1 MNTTTATPAEIDAR
15 LAEINAKRASLQAQ
29 LDALNTEAAELD
41 AEHER
46 QGWNRFYVV
55 VDGHVHSGRTCAGG
69 SIRVTTPVAWVTD
82 LSGKTEAE
90 AVAQLDTLLCSHC
103 FPGAP
108 VELTQAPQAT
118 DTCTGSG
125 QSYVPGTWKRN
136 GYKGHGYATCTG
148 CNTTQGVTPAHYVKK
163 HKAPKA

>member
-1 MNTTTATPAEIDAR
+1 MNTTTATPAQIDAK
-15 LAEINAKRASLQAQ
+15 LAEINAKRDALLAQ
-29 LDALNTEAAELD
+29 LDALNTEAAKLED
-41 AEHER
+41 EHQR

-55 VDGHVHSGRTCAGG
+55 ADGHVHSGRTCAGG
-69 SIRVTTPVAWVTD
+69 SIRPTTLVAWVTD

-90 AVAQLDTLLCSHC
+90 AVAQLGTLLCSHC

-136 GYKGHGYATCTG
+136 GPSGAGRATCTG
-148 CNTTQGVTPAHYVKK
+148 CNTTQSVLPTHYVRK
-163 HKAPKA
+163 HKAKA